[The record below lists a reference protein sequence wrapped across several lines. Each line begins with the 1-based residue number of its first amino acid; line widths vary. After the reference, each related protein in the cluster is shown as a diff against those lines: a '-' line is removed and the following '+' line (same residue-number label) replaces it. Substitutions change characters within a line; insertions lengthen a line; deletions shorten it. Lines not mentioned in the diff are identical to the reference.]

1 MPKSCRVKVSTR
13 KYRKRKVF
21 NGDKSKVVNNDAVN
35 IAPVNTINVESNSS
49 VNIEVPFVNNV
60 NNESNLNNSAQSAAS
75 LKVLN
80 IDAVTPSKVKT
91 ITGYRIIDM
100 TILSGIFNEFQCP
113 VCEHTTLSLIEDAKQ
128 KKGLSACLF
137 IKCDKCN
144 YYVKSVK
151 RLT

>member
-21 NGDKSKVVNNDAVN
+21 NGDKSKVVNNDTVN

-49 VNIEVPFVNNV
+49 VNIEVPFANNV

-80 IDAVTPSKVKT
+80 IGAVTLSIVKT

-100 TILSGIFNEFQCP
+100 TILSGIF
-113 VCEHTTLSLIEDAKQ
+113 K
-128 KKGLSACLF
+128 
-137 IKCDKCN
+137 
-144 YYVKSVK
+144 
-151 RLT
+151 

>member
-60 NNESNLNNSAQSAAS
+60 FGQFAKINSREM
-75 LKVLN
+75 
-80 IDAVTPSKVKT
+80 SKKFPRE
-91 ITGYRIIDM
+91 IM
-100 TILSGIFNEFQCP
+100 FP
-113 VCEHTTLSLIEDAKQ
+113 
-128 KKGLSACLF
+128 
-137 IKCDKCN
+137 
-144 YYVKSVK
+144 
-151 RLT
+151 